1 MNIRMFLQFDISIL
15 IAEENFSLIYNSLK
29 ASCGKWESC
38 WLLGLKQEM
47 ALSLLLIPNIP
58 GFYEDVNGQ
67 RPGLHAEESYKRV
80 T

>member
-1 MNIRMFLQFDISIL
+1 MLLQFDISIL

-38 WLLGLKQEM
+38 WLLGLKQET
-47 ALSLLLIPNIP
+47 ALSLLLIPNLL
-58 GFYEDVNGQ
+58 GFYENVNDQ
-67 RPGLHAEESYKRV
+67 WPRLHAEESYKRV